1 MPKRLFTLFCAGA
14 IALLSACGAPTVGD
28 AGPSQNFFAM
38 DTVMTISLTDGTE
51 DDLTAAVQ
59 LVNTLDAALTRSEEH
74 SPLAAVNAAGAG
86 TLTAVPDDLGEAV
99 SAALSIAERTGG
111 AFDPTLAPLIDLW
124 GFSGE
129 QPAVPAQAAI
139 NETLNETG
147 WEHVTCG
154 ETAEGW
160 GILFDQNGMGLDLGG
175 IGKGYAAK
183 EVTELLYARG
193 VTSSLLDLGGNIT
206 ALGTKKNGDSW
217 QIAVQDPQDENSYLC
232 ILPLQDRSASTSGS
246 YERYFEENGVRYSHI
261 LDPETGYPVE
271 NDLLSATVV
280 CEDPVTADGLST
292 ALFVLG
298 REKALELWRESD
310 DFECIL
316 VGTDGTVSVTAGLA
330 DTLQFQGAGK
340 GYTCETVRR

>member
-1 MPKRLFTLFCAGA
+1 MPKRLFTLFCAA
-14 IALLSACGAPTVGD
+14 ALTLLAACGAPTVGD

-59 LVNTLDAALTRSEEH
+59 LVNTLDAALTRSGEH
-74 SPLAAVNAAGAG
+74 SPLSAVNRAGAG

-99 SAALSIAERTGG
+99 STALSIAKRTGG

-124 GFSGE
+124 GFSGDH
-129 QPAVPAQAAI
+129 PAVPAQDAVDAA
-139 NETLNETG
+139 LSATG
-147 WEHVTCG
+147 WEHVFCT
-154 ETAEGW
+154 ETPEGW
-160 GILFDQNGMGLDLGG
+160 GILFDQSGMGLDLGG

-183 EVTELLYARG
+183 NVTELLLERG
-193 VTSSLLDLGGNIT
+193 VTSALLDLGGNIT

-232 ILPLQDRSASTSGS
+232 ILPLRDRSASTSGS

-261 LDPETGYPVE
+261 LDPETGHPVE
-271 NDLLSATVV
+271 NGLLSVTVV

-298 REKALELWRESD
+298 KEKSLELWRESD

-316 VGTDGTVSVTAGLA
+316 VETDGTVSVTAGLA
-330 DTLQFQGAGK
+330 DILQFQGEGK